1 MHIFYAPGIKGSSHK
16 LSETES
22 KHCIRV
28 LRMSRGD
35 NVRLVDGEGGLY
47 EGLIDD
53 PDPVNCRIAV
63 TKKIPVSENRS
74 YSLKIGIS
82 PLKNRERFEWF
93 VEKCVEIGIDI
104 IAPVI
109 CHRSEKNR
117 IDSAR
122 TERIIISAMKQSVKL
137 FKPVLSEAIPFDRF
151 IREHHDGIRMIS
163 HCSNSFRR
171 EKIDTVYQRGNKAVI
186 LIGPEGDFTDEEIA
200 GALENGYVSV
210 HLGSSRLRTET
221 AGIAACHSVY
231 FINQQTG

>member
-1 MHIFYAPGIKGSSHK
+1 MHIFYAPGFEGSSHI
-16 LSETES
+16 LSGAES

-28 LRMSRGD
+28 LRMSKGTS
-35 NVRLVDGEGGLY
+35 VRLMDGEGGLY

-53 PDPVNCRIAV
+53 PDPVNCRITV
-63 TKKIPVSENRS
+63 TRKIPVSENRG
-74 YSLKIGIS
+74 YRLQVGIS

-93 VEKCVEIGIDI
+93 VEKCVEIGIDVI
-104 IAPVI
+104 TPVI

-117 IDSAR
+117 IDSGR

-137 FKPVLSEAIPFDRF
+137 FKPVLSEATSFKSF
-151 IREHHDGIRMIS
+151 IREHNGGIRMIS
-163 HCSNSFRR
+163 HCSKSFSR
-171 EKIDTVYQRGNKAVI
+171 EKMDAVYQRGNNAVI

-221 AGIAACHSVY
+221 AGLAACHSVY
-231 FINQQTG
+231 FINQ